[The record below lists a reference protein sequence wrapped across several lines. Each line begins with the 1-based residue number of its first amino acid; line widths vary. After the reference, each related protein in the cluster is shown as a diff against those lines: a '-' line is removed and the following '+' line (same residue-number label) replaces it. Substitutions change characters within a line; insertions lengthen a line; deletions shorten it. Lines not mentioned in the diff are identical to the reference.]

1 MAQTRHHQTLGD
13 YVTIAISPILIMAMV
28 GSLVY
33 FLLEVLYVGK
43 YEFRLQW
50 ILFCFVFGIVLVA
63 RMSMRDD
70 LSAPWGAYGLVLGFV
85 VWVAICRFV
94 QFDPD
99 TLLAPFSWLVN
110 AGLMA
115 IVWWSAHQ
123 LTWDCTHIDDQ
134 VDASGVGLM
143 QAAGLEDR
151 KSNREDEGSRI
162 EDGSSSRRAGSVS
175 DRRME
180 DQGTKAVDGTKRAGD
195 LQSSVLDSPV
205 THAPG
210 SPQSS
215 GIHWW
220 ERFRRYREAQWKKP
234 HNPGVW
240 VIYFS
245 LAALPLFGLGQS
257 LIPAEDEGRRR
268 YVFWL
273 MIVYLGSGLGLLLT
287 TSFLGLRR
295 YLRQRKLPMPKAI
308 AGAWLTTGGLLIA
321 GLLVVGT
328 LLPRPNAEYPLIDV
342 GNLVGSK
349 DRQASRYASK
359 GDSPGKGQGRA
370 STDRPPENEKAESG
384 SGNKPDKQGG
394 NQSQGKSGQQ
404 KGDSKSDQKGTSK
417 GNQKEKSG
425 SDKKSEGESK
435 DKSDK
440 EKQKKDKGNSGR
452 GSDSE
457 DKESTPKSTPSFHT
471 SIASWLSS
479 ALKWIVFAVLAIVV
493 AFYLFRHGLKYLSN
507 FTAWARRLLAALDAL
522 WQRLFGWWE
531 PAADSPNGE
540 TESRIM
546 ETPPVPFSS
555 FANPF
560 RDGSSGEQSPE
571 ELVRYSF
578 EALEAWG
585 REHELPRTPEET
597 ALEFARRIGHATP
610 GLDADVKRLAGLYAH
625 AAYGRGRLTPAAIP
639 TIREFWERLEGVTE
653 APLSA

>member
-33 FLLEVLYVGK
+33 FLLEVLYAGK

-70 LSAPWGAYGLVLGFV
+70 LSAPWGLYGLVLGFV
-85 VWVAICRFV
+85 VWFAICRFV

-99 TLLAPFSWLVN
+99 TLLAPFSWAIN
-110 AGLMA
+110 AGLMG

-123 LTWDCTHIDDQ
+123 LTWDCTYIDDQ

-143 QAAGLEDR
+143 QAAG
-151 KSNREDEGSRI
+151 I
-162 EDGSSSRRAGSVS
+162 EDGESKGRAGSGRSPS
-175 DRRME
+175 DQRIE
-180 DQGTKAVDGTKRAGD
+180 EGRAD
-195 LQSSVLDSPV
+195 
-205 THAPG
+205 
-210 SPQSS
+210 PQST
-215 GIHWW
+215 GIRWW
-220 ERFRRYREAQWKKP
+220 ERFRRYREAQRKKP

-295 YLRQRKLPMPKAI
+295 YLRQRKLPMPKSI
-308 AGAWLTTGGLLIA
+308 AGAWLATGGVLIA
-321 GLLVVGT
+321 GLLVLGA

-349 DRQASRYASK
+349 ERQASRYASK

-370 STDRPPENEKAESG
+370 STDRPPDNEKGNEG

-394 NQSQGKSGQQ
+394 SQNQTKSGQQ
-404 KGDSKSDQKGTSK
+404 KGDSKSDQKGTGK
-417 GNQKEKSG
+417 GNQKDKSG
-425 SDKKSEGESK
+425 SDKKSEGDNK

-440 EKQKKDKGNSGR
+440 DKQKKDKGGSGR

-457 DKESTPKSTPSFHT
+457 DNDSSKSPPSFHT
-471 SIASWLSS
+471 NIASWLSS
-479 ALKWIVFAVLAIVV
+479 ALKWIVFAVLALVV
-493 AFYLFRHGLKYLSN
+493 AFYLFRHGLRYLAN
-507 FTAWARRLLAALDAL
+507 FTAWAKRLLAALDAL
-522 WQRLFGWWE
+522 WQRLFGWWG
-531 PAADSPNGE
+531 PATESLAGE

-546 ETPPVPFSS
+546 ETPPTPFSS

-560 RDGSSGEQSPE
+560 RDGSSAEQSPE

-610 GLDADVKRLAGLYAH
+610 GLDADVKRLAGLYVR
-625 AAYGRGRLTPAAIP
+625 AAYGRGRLTQAAIP
-639 TIREFWERLEGVTE
+639 TIQQFWERLEGVME

>member
-1 MAQTRHHQTLGD
+1 
-13 YVTIAISPILIMAMV
+13 MAMV

-33 FLLEVLYVGK
+33 FLLEVLYAGK

-50 ILFCFVFGIVLVA
+50 ILLCFVFGIVLVA

-70 LSAPWGAYGLVLGFV
+70 LSAPWGLYGLVLGFV
-85 VWVAICRFV
+85 VWLAICRFV

-99 TLLAPFSWLVN
+99 TLLAPFSWAIN
-110 AGLMA
+110 AGLMG

-123 LTWDCTHIDDQ
+123 LTWDCTYIDDQ

-143 QAAGLEDR
+143 QAAG
-151 KSNREDEGSRI
+151 I
-162 EDGSSSRRAGSVS
+162 EDGGSKGRAGSGRSPS
-175 DRRME
+175 DQRIE
-180 DQGTKAVDGTKRAGD
+180 EGRAD
-195 LQSSVLDSPV
+195 
-205 THAPG
+205 
-210 SPQSS
+210 PQST
-215 GIHWW
+215 GIRWW
-220 ERFRRYREAQWKKP
+220 ERFRRYREAQRKKP

-295 YLRQRKLPMPKAI
+295 YLRQRKLPMPKSI
-308 AGAWLTTGGLLIA
+308 AGAWLATGGVLIA
-321 GLLVVGT
+321 ALLVGGA

-349 DRQASRYASK
+349 ERQASRYASK

-370 STDRPPENEKAESG
+370 STDRPPDNEKGNEG

-394 NQSQGKSGQQ
+394 SQNQTKSGQQ
-404 KGDSKSDQKGTSK
+404 KGDSKSDQKGTGK
-417 GNQKEKSG
+417 GNQKDKSG
-425 SDKKSEGESK
+425 SDKKSEGDNK

-440 EKQKKDKGNSGR
+440 DKQKKDKGGSGR

-457 DKESTPKSTPSFHT
+457 DNDSSKSPPSFHT
-471 SIASWLSS
+471 NIASWLSS
-479 ALKWIVFAVLAIVV
+479 ALKWIVFAVLALVV
-493 AFYLFRHGLKYLSN
+493 AFYLFRHGLRYLAN
-507 FTAWARRLLAALDAL
+507 FTAWAKRLLAALDAL
-522 WQRLFGWWE
+522 WQRLFGWWG
-531 PAADSPNGE
+531 PATESLAGE

-546 ETPPVPFSS
+546 ETPPTPFSS

-560 RDGSSGEQSPE
+560 RDGSSAEQSPE

-610 GLDADVKRLAGLYAH
+610 GLDADVKRLAGLYVR
-625 AAYGRGRLTPAAIP
+625 AAYGRGRLTQAAIP
-639 TIREFWERLEGVTE
+639 TIQQFWERLEGVME

>member
-33 FLLEVLYVGK
+33 FLLEVLYAGK

-70 LSAPWGAYGLVLGFV
+70 LSAPWGLYGLVLGFV
-85 VWVAICRFV
+85 VWFAICRFV

-99 TLLAPFSWLVN
+99 TLLALFSWAIN
-110 AGLMA
+110 AGLMG

-123 LTWDCTHIDDQ
+123 LTWDCTYIDDQ

-143 QAAGLEDR
+143 QAAG
-151 KSNREDEGSRI
+151 I
-162 EDGSSSRRAGSVS
+162 EDGESKGRAGSGRSPS
-175 DRRME
+175 DQRIE
-180 DQGTKAVDGTKRAGD
+180 EGRAD
-195 LQSSVLDSPV
+195 
-205 THAPG
+205 
-210 SPQSS
+210 PQST
-215 GIHWW
+215 GIRWW
-220 ERFRRYREAQWKKP
+220 ERFRRYREAQRKKP

-295 YLRQRKLPMPKAI
+295 YLRQRKLPMPKSI
-308 AGAWLTTGGLLIA
+308 AGAWLATGGVLIA
-321 GLLVVGT
+321 ALLVGGA

-349 DRQASRYASK
+349 ERQASRYASK

-370 STDRPPENEKAESG
+370 STDRPPENEKGSEG

-394 NQSQGKSGQQ
+394 SQSQSKSGQQ
-404 KGDSKSDQKGTSK
+404 KGDSQSDQKGNNK
-417 GNQKEKSG
+417 DGQKEKSSG
-425 SDKKSEGESK
+425 SNQKSNDGGK
-435 DKSDK
+435 DKSAK
-440 EKQKKDKGNSGR
+440 EKQKKDKGDSGR
-452 GSDSE
+452 GSDSDE
-457 DKESTPKSTPSFHT
+457 KESTTKSPPSFHT
-471 SIASWLSS
+471 NIASWLSS
-479 ALKWIVFAVLAIVV
+479 TLKWIVFAVLAVIV
-493 AFYLFRHGLKYLSN
+493 ALYLFRHGLRYIAS

-522 WQRLFGWWE
+522 WQRLFGWWGSTVEAPGSEAE
-531 PAADSPNGE
+531 PTA
-540 TESRIM
+540 I
-546 ETPPVPFSS
+546 ETPPIPFSS

-560 RDGSSGEQSPE
+560 RDGSS
-571 ELVRYSF
+571 
-578 EALEAWG
+578 
-585 REHELPRTPEET
+585 
-597 ALEFARRIGHATP
+597 
-610 GLDADVKRLAGLYAH
+610 
-625 AAYGRGRLTPAAIP
+625 
-639 TIREFWERLEGVTE
+639 
-653 APLSA
+653 

>member
-33 FLLEVLYVGK
+33 FLLEVLYAGK

-70 LSAPWGAYGLVLGFV
+70 LSAPWGLYGLVLGFV
-85 VWVAICRFV
+85 VWFAICRFV

-99 TLLAPFSWLVN
+99 TLLAPFSWAIN
-110 AGLMA
+110 AGLMG

-123 LTWDCTHIDDQ
+123 LTWDCTYIDDQ

-143 QAAGLEDR
+143 QAAG
-151 KSNREDEGSRI
+151 I
-162 EDGSSSRRAGSVS
+162 EDGESKGRAGSGRSPS
-175 DRRME
+175 DQRIE
-180 DQGTKAVDGTKRAGD
+180 EGRAD
-195 LQSSVLDSPV
+195 
-205 THAPG
+205 
-210 SPQSS
+210 PQST
-215 GIHWW
+215 GIRWW
-220 ERFRRYREAQWKKP
+220 ERFRRYREAQRKKP

-295 YLRQRKLPMPKAI
+295 YLRQRKLPMPKSI
-308 AGAWLTTGGLLIA
+308 AGAWLATGGVLIA
-321 GLLVVGT
+321 GLLVLGA

-349 DRQASRYASK
+349 ERQASRYASK

-370 STDRPPENEKAESG
+370 STDRPPDNEKGNEG

-394 NQSQGKSGQQ
+394 SQNQTKSGQQ
-404 KGDSKSDQKGTSK
+404 KGDSKSDQKGTGK
-417 GNQKEKSG
+417 GNQKDKSG
-425 SDKKSEGESK
+425 SDKKSEGDNK

-440 EKQKKDKGNSGR
+440 DKQKKDKGGSGR

-457 DKESTPKSTPSFHT
+457 DNDSSKSPPSFHT
-471 SIASWLSS
+471 NIASWLSS
-479 ALKWIVFAVLAIVV
+479 ALKWIVFAVLALVV
-493 AFYLFRHGLKYLSN
+493 AFYLFRHGLRYLAN
-507 FTAWARRLLAALDAL
+507 FTAWAKRLLAALDAL
-522 WQRLFGWWE
+522 WQRLFGWWG
-531 PAADSPNGE
+531 PATESLAGE

-546 ETPPVPFSS
+546 ETPPTPFSS

-560 RDGSSGEQSPE
+560 RDGSSAEQSPE

-610 GLDADVKRLAGLYAH
+610 GLDADVKRLAGLYVR
-625 AAYGRGRLTPAAIP
+625 AAYGRGRLTQAAVP
-639 TIREFWERLEGVTE
+639 TIQQFWERLEGVTE